1 MSDIITSDGLT
12 RQQLIDRLVADD
24 VRLMMKG
31 AGANDFGFVAHRF
44 EHGFKGYDNMSD
56 GELALE
62 WREISEHWND
72 TEQERMYDVA

>member
-62 WREISEHWND
+62 WREIKENY
-72 TEQERMYDVA
+72 EYFAEERPYDVA